1 MGPLSEDD
9 VADVYR
15 RYFPLLLRKSQRM
28 LHGPNDA
35 QDLAQ
40 EAFLRLWQSR
50 LDLRDVVATTAWL
63 YRTCTRLALDRLR
76 SGPLPVA
83 LAADATD
90 AIGSS
95 AASSEDRTHH
105 RRLLEALVS
114 LLPRAE
120 VEAAVLARVDG
131 LNHREIAEVLEV
143 SERTVRRLLARA
155 DARIA
160 AWRARAEVAA

>member
-1 MGPLSEDD
+1 MAPLSEDD

-15 RYFPLLLRKSQRM
+15 RYFPMLLRKSRRM
-28 LHGPNDA
+28 LHSPNDA

-76 SGPLPVA
+76 SGVPPVVS
-83 LAADATD
+83 AADATD
-90 AIGSS
+90 AISS
-95 AASSEDRTHH
+95 GVASTEDSTHH

-114 LLPRAE
+114 VLPRAE
-120 VEAAVLARVDG
+120 VEAAVLSRVDG
-131 LNHREIAEVLEV
+131 LNHREIGEVLQIN
-143 SERTVRRLLARA
+143 ERTVRRLLARA

-160 AWRARAEVAA
+160 AWRARHEVVA